1 MHNNIQKY
9 WQRLKNAKGN
19 NMDLYEEITRL
30 TRDLDVSVKQLR
42 KSGTD
47 LAQAEQKYKVCLR
60 QEALKL
66 RAEKNMAVTLINQ
79 IIYGVPE
86 VAELRFDRDVKEAVY
101 QANLEA
107 INSIKLKLR
116 ILENQLNR
124 EWGQAGRGA

>member
-1 MHNNIQKY
+1 
-9 WQRLKNAKGN
+9 
-19 NMDLYEEITRL
+19 MDLYEQITKL
-30 TRDLDVSVKQLR
+30 TNELDISVRQLR

-47 LAQAEQKYKVCLR
+47 LAEAEQKYKICLN

-66 RAEKNMAVTLINQ
+66 RAEKNMPVTLINQ
-79 IIYGVPE
+79 IIYGIPE
-86 VAELRFDRDVKEAVY
+86 VAKLRFDRDVKQVVY

-124 EWGQAGRGA
+124 EWGQSK

>member
-1 MHNNIQKY
+1 
-9 WQRLKNAKGN
+9 
-19 NMDLYEEITRL
+19 MDLFEEITRL
-30 TRDLDVSVKQLR
+30 NNQLDVSVRQLR

-47 LAQAEQKYKVCLR
+47 LAEAEKKYKICLR
-60 QEALKL
+60 EEALKL
-66 RAEKNMAVTLINQ
+66 RAEKNMPVTLINQ

-124 EWGQAGRGA
+124 EWGQAR